1 MNEENQVY
9 LLKYE
14 NGVLVSTLANLY
26 HLCGQEIPIY
36 PTIDP
41 SDKTSTGAVIR
52 ECLFAIIKVLINL
65 THRFNRQ
72 CRTLLYFIFQKIL
85 IIYFYQCIIQCFIII
100 SAFGSKSLGLQ
111 PGVLDCSLYLLLRVP
126 ESLPEEKRFDMM
138 MLALI
143 LLINLVEQCDDNK
156 QLFIESKAPPS
167 IENIFDGGYFTNYIV
182 FTKMWI

>member
-14 NGVLVSTLANLY
+14 NGILVSTLANLY
-26 HLCGQEIPIY
+26 YLCGQEIPIY

-72 CRTLLYFIFQKIL
+72 CTILLYFILKKIL
-85 IIYFYQCIIQCFIII
+85 IFQVYNAMFYNYF
-100 SAFGSKSLGLQ
+100 SVRK
-111 PGVLDCSLYLLLRVP
+111 
-126 ESLPEEKRFDMM
+126 
-138 MLALI
+138 
-143 LLINLVEQCDDNK
+143 
-156 QLFIESKAPPS
+156 
-167 IENIFDGGYFTNYIV
+167 
-182 FTKMWI
+182 